1 MFSIFWFLE
10 EKMLINFVE
19 FQDSLVSKFFVDII
33 PPCKNWIIGQN
44 FYPDKNSKNFSPLSK
59 KWTYQFLAEFAFS

>member
-1 MFSIFWFLE
+1 
-10 EKMLINFVE
+10 MLINFFE

-44 FYPDKNSKNFSPLSK
+44 FYSDKNSKNFSPLSK
-59 KWTYQFLAEFAFS
+59 K